1 MRNAWTATRVNPR
14 PAATG
19 CMPRRRP
26 ESCGAGRRDAA
37 ARAAR
42 PALRALACERF
53 GRARATLSQQRT
65 ANIAGIA
72 ASRPPRRWPSR
83 RSSRATA
90 PGLAERLSVKGRQD
104 DAGDEQHGLVERAWY
119 RQKSERDEASE
130 WSGYATVAGE
140 DLDCPDEAATRSDHR
155 HQSRRRAGADSPPEN
170 ASKARAFGQSRKPPG
185 FRCRSARRT
194 PHTAFPLR
202 AAFKR
207 NGDCRGSRRRPTA
220 RSESASRAD
229 ERCKDFVT
237 NACGSYRFVENAT

>member
-155 HQSRRRAGADSPPEN
+155 HQSRRRAGADTRQ
-170 ASKARAFGQSRKPPG
+170 KTRVRRAPSGSRGNPPG
-185 FRCRSARRT
+185 SVAAAPGARRT
-194 PHTAFPLR
+194 QPSHFAQRSSAMVTAEARGAGRQLVPSPR
-202 AAFKR
+202 HAPM
-207 NGDCRGSRRRPTA
+207 NGA
-220 RSESASRAD
+220 RIL
-229 ERCKDFVT
+229 
-237 NACGSYRFVENAT
+237 